1 MKKIYLVIAALF
13 SVAFAFSQGVTTS
26 ALGGKITDASG
37 EPLPGASVVAVHVPS
52 GTTYGAAA
60 DFDGFYRISGMRT
73 GGPYEV
79 KISYIGFNDFIK
91 QDVFLNLGQSF
102 RISTELTES
111 ATALDEI
118 VLVGDNSGV
127 FDAGKTGAQT
137 NITLREIN
145 TLPTV
150 SRSIA
155 DFARITP
162 QAQLREGDDGFSISF
177 AGQNNRLNAIY
188 IDGAINND
196 VFGLAGSGTNGGQ
209 TGVNPL
215 SVDAI
220 ESFQI
225 AIAPFDVR
233 VGGFAGGAISAIT
246 RSGTNKV
253 QGSVYGFLRNQDLA
267 GKTPPGLVGDDEE
280 RQKLAD
286 FSALTYGVRV
296 GGPIIE
302 DKLFYFVN
310 YERQEDETPQ
320 PFLFSNYIGRSSQAD
335 LDNLRQF
342 VSNRYNYDMGG
353 FDNNTRTLDSDKL
366 TLKVDWNIN
375 ESNKLAVRH
384 NYVKAEN
391 LEARESDNNS
401 ISFINGSELFTSTT
415 NSTSI
420 ELNSQIGNK
429 FANSF
434 VLGYTRVRDDR
445 DPLGN
450 PFPTVTIR
458 DGSGDS
464 EINFGAE
471 RFSTANLLNQ
481 DIFTLTNNFEIYQ
494 GAHTI
499 TIGTHNEYS
508 RIKNLFFAN
517 NFGRYQ
523 YFDTFED
530 TNGDGENDTLVATAL
545 ENFLNEEP
553 ADNYDRGYSLLVGPN
568 VGDESTG
575 ASEFE
580 LLQLGFYVQDEI
592 QLTDNFKA
600 TIGARFDIPIWEDGA
615 ENEDFNTRTVGL
627 LEAAGKNLQDAR
639 VGRGVD
645 TKVMFSPR
653 VGFNWDVNG
662 NRTTQIRGGFG
673 IFTSRLPLVWPGGT
687 YNNNGITGGSSDER
701 DFNDPN
707 ALVFNPDVNSQPSH
721 ITPGSGEVGG
731 NIDLFAPGFKLPQR
745 FRTNIAVDQKLPFWG
760 LIASADFIWTD
771 NITEVFYE
779 NLNLGG
785 PVGNLEGADNRP
797 FYNFFDRIDRTYGG
811 IYLASNTGG
820 GDSYNFSFTLRK
832 PFENGFAGQVS
843 YSYGEAN
850 AIFEGTSSQN
860 SSQWRNLQTV
870 NGKNANPPV
879 TRSDFNQGHRII
891 ANVSYE
897 LRWNDNIKS
906 TLSLFYTGEQAPPF
920 SYIYGT
926 PSFPDFVLSDDSRD
940 NALIYVPANRGEINL
955 VDSDDLTADQQW
967 TALNAFIESD
977 DYLRSRRGQYAERN
991 GEQGPWS
998 HILDLRFLQDFSL
1011 TTGNTKHTLQFSV
1024 DIFNFTNLL
1033 NSDWGERRTVG
1044 NFNEVS
1050 LINVVDGGNANPSF
1064 NFDPS
1069 ILDRIEEIEDDGLQ
1083 SSRWQM
1089 QLGLRYIFN

>member
-1 MKKIYLVIAALF
+1 MKKICLAFAALF
-13 SVAFAFSQGVTTS
+13 VTAFVFSQGVTTS
-26 ALGGKITDASG
+26 SMGGKITDASG
-37 EPLPGASVVAVHVPS
+37 EPLPGASVVAIHVPS
-52 GTTYGAAA
+52 GTTYGAAT
-60 DFDGFYRISGMRT
+60 DFDGFYRISGMRP

-79 KISYIGFNDFIK
+79 KISYVGFNDFVK

-102 RISTELTES
+102 RISTNLSES
-111 ATALDEI
+111 ATALDEV

-127 FDAGKTGAQT
+127 FDSDKTGAQT

-162 QAQLREGDDGFSISF
+162 QAQIREGDDGFSISL

-209 TGVNPL
+209 TGVNPF

-220 ESFQI
+220 ESFQV
-225 AIAPFDVR
+225 ALAPFDVR
-233 VGGFAGGAISAIT
+233 IGGFAGGAISAIT

-267 GKTPPGLVGDDEE
+267 GETPPGLVGDGEE

-286 FSALTYGVRV
+286 FSALTYGIRV

-320 PFLFSNYIGRSSQAD
+320 PFLFSNYVGRSSRQD

-342 VSNRYNYDMGG
+342 VSDRYNYDIGG

-375 ESNKLAVRH
+375 QANKLSVRH

-391 LEARESDNNS
+391 LEARESDNTS

-434 VLGYTRVRDDR
+434 VFGYTRVRDDR
-445 DPLGN
+445 DPFGN

-508 RIKNLFFAN
+508 RMKNLFFAN

-553 ADNYDRGYSLLVGPN
+553 ADNYDRGYSLLAGPN

-627 LEAAGKNLQDAR
+627 LEAAGKDLQDAR

-701 DFNDPN
+701 DFTDPN

-745 FRTNIAVDQKLPFWG
+745 FRTNIAIDQKLPFWG

-779 NLNLGG
+779 NLNIGG
-785 PVGNLEGADNRP
+785 PVGVLDGADNRP
-797 FYNFFDRIDRTYGG
+797 FYNFFDRIDPTYGG
-811 IYLASNTGG
+811 VYLASNTGG

-920 SYIYGT
+920 TYVYGT
-926 PSFPDFVLSDDSRD
+926 PSFGDFILNDDSRD
-940 NALIYVPANRGEINL
+940 NALIYVPSSRDEINL

-967 TALNAFIESD
+967 TALNSFIESD
-977 DYLRSRRGQYAERN
+977 DYLSSRRGQYVERN

-1050 LINVVDGGNANPSF
+1050 LINVVDGANSNPSF
-1064 NFDPS
+1064 NFDPE